1 MNIFT
6 INKKNLSS
14 HTINFFILALLVRL
28 VFLFFQ
34 DANTEKLIEDELLY
48 WNSSIMYLEKGIL
61 EDSIMAERMKGIF
74 IYAKILL
81 TISFK
86 NIKFYLILQCIVD
99 ALTCVM
105 IYKIGKDIFPK
116 QRIYIYLS
124 ALLSPLMII
133 LSSQVLSETI
143 FLLFFSIFLY
153 YSVQIILEKKNLYF
167 KFALAGI
174 FLGLSTSIRSITYP
188 LIFLS
193 LIPFVIILG
202 RKEIYKYKILIFS
215 IVFLS
220 FSLFP
225 ISLRIY
231 DNFKIHS
238 SFALTSQTGTH
249 LANWVTPMIISE
261 TQNINRRDAIKII
274 NQVASKYN
282 LTGNPYEKDKI
293 LRKIGFEVLSE
304 VKITDI
310 AFLWVKTTLINLIS
324 PSILIDKN
332 LRSLPHPSFYE
343 TGNMF
348 AWLKI
353 ILSDSTYYKYLFIIS
368 IASITSLFTLISL
381 IIGPV
386 FVFKKDRMIFYLTIL
401 YILYFS
407 LINGPI
413 LSPKYIFPILP
424 CIFLYQGITLYK
436 IINLIRLLLE
446 KYLKD

>member
-153 YSVQIILEKKNLYF
+153 Y
-167 KFALAGI
+167 
-174 FLGLSTSIRSITYP
+174 
-188 LIFLS
+188 
-193 LIPFVIILG
+193 
-202 RKEIYKYKILIFS
+202 
-215 IVFLS
+215 
-220 FSLFP
+220 
-225 ISLRIY
+225 
-231 DNFKIHS
+231 
-238 SFALTSQTGTH
+238 
-249 LANWVTPMIISE
+249 
-261 TQNINRRDAIKII
+261 
-274 NQVASKYN
+274 
-282 LTGNPYEKDKI
+282 
-293 LRKIGFEVLSE
+293 
-304 VKITDI
+304 
-310 AFLWVKTTLINLIS
+310 
-324 PSILIDKN
+324 
-332 LRSLPHPSFYE
+332 
-343 TGNMF
+343 
-348 AWLKI
+348 
-353 ILSDSTYYKYLFIIS
+353 
-368 IASITSLFTLISL
+368 
-381 IIGPV
+381 
-386 FVFKKDRMIFYLTIL
+386 
-401 YILYFS
+401 
-407 LINGPI
+407 
-413 LSPKYIFPILP
+413 
-424 CIFLYQGITLYK
+424 
-436 IINLIRLLLE
+436 
-446 KYLKD
+446 